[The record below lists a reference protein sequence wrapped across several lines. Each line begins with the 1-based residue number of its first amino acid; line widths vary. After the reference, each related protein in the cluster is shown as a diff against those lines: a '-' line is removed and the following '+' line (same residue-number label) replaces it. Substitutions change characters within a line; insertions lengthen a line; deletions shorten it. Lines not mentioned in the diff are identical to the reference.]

1 MVVVNVLK
9 LYFLVVYDRELI
21 YINDGG
27 EIVLDWVNKFGV
39 SNLLIVLILLGLIG
53 ISYYNYIFYFVL

>member
-21 YINDGG
+21 FINDGG

>member
-1 MVVVNVLK
+1 M
-9 LYFLVVYDRELI
+9 VVYDRELI